1 MGVGAYVYLPLSSLQ
16 PLAPTAAV
24 SSILSTYPSCPTNC
38 VLFLC
43 PSLSLSPFFFFLSSI
58 YIAVSLSLRSSPLRF
73 PLLLRFNPTRRNA
86 PHLLLLPLLSFL
98 PSYVSACT
106 KRMFRTRSA
115 CARVNAAGFTLY

>member
-38 VLFLC
+38 VRRF
-43 PSLSLSPFFFFLSSI
+43 SLSLSPFFFFLSSI

>member
-38 VLFLC
+38 VRRFS
-43 PSLSLSPFFFFLSSI
+43 SLSFSLLLLPLLDLYRGFSLSSFI
-58 YIAVSLSLRSSPLRF
+58 TTSFPPSSSFQFYEENLEKR
-73 PLLLRFNPTRRNA
+73 A
-86 PHLLLLPLLSFL
+86 PLPLLSFL